1 LPTTDRVQIP
11 STFSFGTPS
20 SVVFG
25 NGAVAAAGEN
35 VSAWGARRVML
46 IADKA
51 VADAGLL
58 ARLEESLESV
68 DIAWETLS
76 VTAGEPTDRS
86 VQAAVDAARELR
98 PDAILAMG
106 GGSSMDTAKA
116 TSAIVENGG
125 SVLEYLRRERK
136 IERAGVPVAAITTTS
151 GTGAEV
157 TPISVITE
165 VDRRWKGGLSG
176 PFLMPRLAIC
186 DPELTL
192 GLPSAV
198 TANTGIDALTHC
210 IECYANSTFHPYA
223 KALALEGIRV
233 IGQNL
238 RRAVSH
244 GADLSARWGMMW
256 GANLGGLCI
265 ARAGTGDVHAFA
277 GPISG
282 MFGVAHGR
290 ALAILLPHIMAFSL
304 PGAVDAYADVAE
316 ALGET
321 VDGVSRIVA
330 AERGV
335 EAVRRLL
342 ADCPGALRLS
352 ECGVSEN
359 DITALTED
367 GFSRGDRTIN
377 PRAATRDDVEAIYR
391 AAL

>member
-1 LPTTDRVQIP
+1 
-11 STFSFGTPS
+11 
-20 SVVFG
+20 
-25 NGAVAAAGEN
+25 
-35 VSAWGARRVML
+35 ML
-46 IADKA
+46 IVDAA

-58 ARLEESLESV
+58 ARLEGSLESV
-68 DIAWETLS
+68 DIAWETFSLS
-76 VTAGEPTDRS
+76 AGEPTDRS

-116 TSAIVENGG
+116 ASAIVENGG
-125 SVLEYLRRERK
+125 SVLDYLRRERTF
-136 IERAGVPVAAITTTS
+136 ERAGVPVAAITTTS

-176 PFLMPRLAIC
+176 PSLMPRLAVC

-192 GLPSAV
+192 GLPAAV

-210 IECYANSTFHPYA
+210 IECYANSAFHPYA

-233 IGQNL
+233 IGKNL

-244 GADLSARWGMMW
+244 GQDLSARWGMMW

-265 ARAGTGDVHAFA
+265 ARGGTGDVHAFA

-290 ALAILLPHIMAFSL
+290 SLAILLPSIMQFSL

-316 ALGET
+316 ALGEPI
-321 VDGVSRIVA
+321 DGLSRVA
-330 AERGV
+330 AAECGV
-335 EAVRRLL
+335 EAVRRLI

-352 ECGVSEN
+352 ECGVTEK
-359 DITALTED
+359 DIAALTED